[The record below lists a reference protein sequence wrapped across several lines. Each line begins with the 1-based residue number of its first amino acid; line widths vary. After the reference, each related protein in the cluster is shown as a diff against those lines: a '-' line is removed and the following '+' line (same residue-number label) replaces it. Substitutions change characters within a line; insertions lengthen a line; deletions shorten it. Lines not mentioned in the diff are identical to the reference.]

1 MKQRLD
7 PFFRP
12 CTIAVDVEMLDAIC
26 VAPGYAAEDDDI
38 RVLVINGE
46 QAAKHEGP
54 GEVR

>member
-12 CTIAVDVEMLDAIC
+12 RTIAVDVEMLDAIC
-26 VAPGYAAEDDDI
+26 VAPGDAAEDDDI

-46 QAAKHEGP
+46 QAAKYEGP